1 MFKLKYLGIMFDVM
15 YQQGSALKV
24 SDTMTS
30 VHIDLKVSGLMLLKL
45 MVSRGREAVNFPD
58 QPDLL
63 DLLDLFVQ
71 NDP

>member
-1 MFKLKYLGIMFDVM
+1 MLRINKEVLGCDM
-15 YQQGSALKV
+15 
-24 SDTMTS
+24 MTS

-63 DLLDLFVQ
+63 DLFVQ

>member
-1 MFKLKYLGIMFDVM
+1 MLRINKEVLGCDM
-15 YQQGSALKV
+15 
-24 SDTMTS
+24 MTS

-45 MVSRGREAVNFPD
+45 MVSRGWEAVNIPD

-63 DLLDLFVQ
+63 DLIVQ

>member
-1 MFKLKYLGIMFDVM
+1 MLRINKEVLGCDM
-15 YQQGSALKV
+15 
-24 SDTMTS
+24 MTS

-45 MVSRGREAVNFPD
+45 MVSRGREAVNIPD

-63 DLLDLFVQ
+63 DLIVQ